1 MIFQYEAITSTGE
14 KKKGTIDALN
24 KDSAILALQRRDLIV
39 ERVLEEKEKSQF
51 MSFGFLNS
59 KIKTK
64 DVVVMSRQISTLF
77 EAQVSALKVFTLLSE
92 NTQNKGLVK
101 VLNQIVADIQ
111 AGMNIS
117 GALAKHPE
125 VFSDFYVNMVKAGE
139 ESGKLIQVFS
149 YMADY
154 LDRQYQLNSKIKNAL
169 VYPAFVVGT
178 FIVVMILM
186 FTVIVP
192 KLQAVILDTG
202 QDINFITKFV
212 FGISNFFTN
221 YWYII
226 VAILVVLTLYILRL
240 SKSKSGKSYLDKLK
254 ISFPIVKNIY
264 SKLYLARI
272 ADNMETMLSSGVSI
286 IKSIEITSVIVGN
299 EIYEE
304 ILKQVALDVKAGSSF
319 SEALS
324 KHKEIPTIM
333 SGMSRVGEETGSMGK
348 ILKTL
353 GVFYTREVNEEI
365 DTMVGLIEPI
375 MIVFLGLGVGLLLAS
390 ILMPIYNIAKGL

>member
-51 MSFGFLNS
+51 MSFGFFNS